1 MPTTPAAVVKNES
14 QYLVLTLPKQL
25 LLAQVVHTQQLPNP
39 DQDSSLEGGDG
50 CRNLLHGGLERKK
63 RKAVRP
69 PLAELSLC

>member
-1 MPTTPAAVVKNES
+1 MVKTKS

-39 DQDSSLEGGDG
+39 DQDSSLEWGNGGG
-50 CRNLLHGGLERKK
+50 NLLNGGLERKK
-63 RKAVRP
+63 RKAVRS